1 MSPQAQRAQTRIGR
15 RGSILII
22 AMWVLVALVGLVLVM
37 SRSVR
42 VESQGS
48 RNRVAAIEA
57 AAAERAGEQYVLSQ
71 IDQAAGDAVT
81 AGAVQAESVPV
92 GLAYFWVLRA
102 DREEDQQP
110 DYGIDDEGSKLNINT
125 ASRDMLLKL
134 PGMTA
139 EAADSI
145 IDWRD
150 EDENPGENGA
160 ESSYYQAL
168 PRPYACKNA
177 PFETT
182 EELLLVKGVTPEM
195 LYGYDANHNGLLDD
209 VEAASGGL
217 SGSVALDAG
226 SGAAS
231 PRGLLPFITVYGVGT
246 PTSTTSGT
254 TGQTGTGG
262 TGGTGGQTGTG
273 GTGSTS
279 GTSTL
284 VNVNNQ
290 NPQPVLDL
298 LRNAL
303 TTDRYN
309 QVGPKVAQNRPY
321 TSVLD
326 FFIKTGLTPDEFA
339 QVAGQLSTG
348 GNPSAGLIN
357 VNTAPREV
365 LRCLN
370 GIEDAEAAAL
380 VSARQD
386 ADTSSI
392 AWVAQALP
400 QQKASAIGNQ
410 ITGKTYRFSA
420 DVVGVSGDGRGY
432 HRARIVVDAS
442 KTPAVVI
449 YRRDLS
455 GAGWPLPQEI
465 RMMLRSGAGTS
476 GTFGTGGLMAG
487 GMR

>member
-1 MSPQAQRAQTRIGR
+1 MSPAARQTRRPRAR

-37 SRSVR
+37 SRSAR
-42 VESQGS
+42 VESQAS
-48 RNRVAAIEA
+48 RNRVATIEA
-57 AAAERAGEQYVLSQ
+57 AAAARAGEQYVLSQ
-71 IDQAAGDAVT
+71 VEQAAGDAVT
-81 AGAVQAESVPV
+81 AGSVQAEAVPV
-92 GLAYFWVLRA
+92 GLGFFWVLRA
-102 DREEDQQP
+102 DREEDRQP
-110 DYGIDDEGSKLNINT
+110 DYGIDDEGSKININT
-125 ASRDMLLKL
+125 ASRDTLLKL

-150 EDENPGENGA
+150 EDENAGENGA

-168 PRPYACKNA
+168 PRPHACKNA

-209 VEAASGGL
+209 TEAAAGGMV
-217 SGSVALDAG
+217 GSAALDAG
-226 SGAAS
+226 SGASS
-231 PRGLLPFITVYGVGT
+231 PRGLLPFVTVYGVGA
-246 PTSTTSGT
+246 PAST

-273 GTGSTS
+273 GTGSAA

-284 VNVNNQ
+284 INVNAQ

-309 QVGPKVAQNRPY
+309 QIGPRVAQNRPY
-321 TSVLD
+321 TSLLD
-326 FFIKTGLTPDEFA
+326 FFIKTGLTADEFA
-339 QVAGQLSTG
+339 QVSGQLGTG
-348 GNPSAGLIN
+348 TNPSPGLIN

-370 GIEDAEAAAL
+370 GIEDAEAGAL
-380 VSARQD
+380 VATRAE

-392 AWVAQALP
+392 AWVAQVLP
-400 QQKASAIGNQ
+400 REKAGSIGNQ

-420 DVVGVSGDGRGY
+420 DVIGVSGDGRGY
-432 HRARIVVDAS
+432 QRVRIVVDAS
-442 KTPAVVI
+442 KTPAAVI
-449 YRRDLS
+449 YRRDLT
-455 GAGWPLPQEI
+455 GAGWPLPPEI
-465 RMMLRSGAGTS
+465 RMMLRSGAGMN
-476 GTFGTGGLMAG
+476 GAVAAGGL
-487 GMR
+487 R